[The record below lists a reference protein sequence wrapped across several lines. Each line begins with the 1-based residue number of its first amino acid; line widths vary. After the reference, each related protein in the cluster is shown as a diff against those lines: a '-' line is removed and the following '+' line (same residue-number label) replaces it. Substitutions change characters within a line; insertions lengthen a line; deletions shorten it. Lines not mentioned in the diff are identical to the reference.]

1 MTERRYPPQPSEYR
15 PFLKLSGRW
24 GGWVNPKKL
33 KALGRRMVR
42 RVQKVLLH
50 KEPSE

>member
-1 MTERRYPPQPSEYR
+1 MTERRYPPTPPEYR

-33 KALGRRMVR
+33 KAIGRRMVR
-42 RVQKVLLH
+42 RVAKMVLR
-50 KEPSE
+50 KDVE